1 MCRSFVDSPFYC
13 CDTFGFQCEMIE
25 GTHIKFYEDNSTI
38 DVSDNSGLHYQTLAL
53 RNGSS
58 WNGFW
63 MKDGRGDTFKER
75 VTITSI
81 TKVNAGGAAE

>member
-1 MCRSFVDSPFYC
+1 
-13 CDTFGFQCEMIE
+13 MIE